1 MPNSNKHFTCEHPGC
16 DKPATRSLTYF
27 IDPPPPDPPS
37 LDAMQDAFCDEHA
50 ETEMIQLQTPGFFT
64 VVRGSTEL
72 SCTVNLLTNCPIERN
87 FDSSASMV
95 KSEIGEDD
103 LL

>member
-1 MPNSNKHFTCEHPGC
+1 MPHQKYQFPCQYGGC
-16 DKPATRSLTYF
+16 KKPATRALTYF

-37 LDAMQDAFCDEHA
+37 LDAIQDAFCDEHA

-64 VVRGSTEL
+64 VMRGRTEL